1 MKKFFSLAVASAA
14 LCLLFASSQPAQA
27 GTITLTLTGTGS
39 QTAGPY
45 YIYPYYFT
53 IDNNG
58 KTTTDV
64 AMMCIS
70 FNNEIVVGESWQA
83 TEATAGSLGT
93 KYEEAAYLYNLASAA
108 APGSNARAD
117 AQWAAWYLFAHNAH
131 ETDPADGD
139 PLNGLLAEAATN
151 AGAYADYEIYQP
163 IDGTQTWGC
172 TPQTFVGDPSTSPVP
187 EPSAYLLFGT
197 GLIGLGSL
205 LYFKKRSGQGLV
217 QPQGFSA

>member
-1 MKKFFSLAVASAA
+1 M
-14 LCLLFASSQPAQA
+14 LFASSQPAQA
-27 GTITLTLTGTGS
+27 GSITLTLTGTGS

-53 IDNNG
+53 IAEGG
-58 KTTTDV
+58 KSTTDV

-70 FNNEIVVGESWQA
+70 FDNEIVEGESWKV

-93 KYEEAAYLYNLASAA
+93 RYEEAAYLYSLASSS
-108 APGSNARAD
+108 APGSDARAD
-117 AQWAAWYLFAHNAH
+117 AQWAAWYLFSPNA
-131 ETDPADGD
+131 TDADPADGV
-139 PLNGLLAEAATN
+139 NITSLLTAA
-151 AGAYADYEIYQP
+151 AGDYSAFADYEVYTP
-163 IDGTQTWGC
+163 IDGTQTWGGY
-172 TPQTFVGDPSTSPVP
+172 PQTFIGDPVP

-205 LYFKKRSGQGLV
+205 LYFKKRSGQGLA